1 MPTRPAP
8 AADIYLDGPYRTRDA
23 AWAACLNYARLLVA
37 RGLTPTWGVGIRP
50 TSPGGATFAVYLA
63 SVPPGQTPPAELL
76 SLTAPAP
83 VG

>member
-37 RGLTPTWGVGIRP
+37 RGLTPTWGVG
-50 TSPGGATFAVYLA
+50 
-63 SVPPGQTPPAELL
+63 
-76 SLTAPAP
+76 TAPP
-83 VG
+83 VRAVPRSLST